1 MQFEQAIQQ
10 FASQPV
16 TQSILMNLLKEYKW
30 PHNKVRDL
38 EKRGLL
44 TPVKRGLYMAG
55 PAVKGSRPSLYLL
68 ANHIYGPS
76 YVSMEAALS
85 FWSLIPEKVT
95 SLSSMTTGSARI
107 FRTPVG
113 RFSYIKA
120 RLPYYS
126 FGIRQVEVSEQQTV
140 LLASPEKA
148 ICDMITARAGVQ
160 LRSPVQTVAFLTE
173 DLRIEKSSLIGLDT
187 EAIRS
192 WAQYAPKKNSILM
205 LTKTLDRL

>member
-1 MQFEQAIQQ
+1 M
-10 FASQPV
+10 V
-16 TQSILMNLLKEYKW
+16 
-30 PHNKVRDL
+30 
-38 EKRGLL
+38 
-44 TPVKRGLYMAG
+44 G

-85 FWSLIPEKVT
+85 FWSFIPEKVT

-113 RFSYIKA
+113 RFSYTKA

-160 LRSPVQTVAFLTE
+160 LRSPDQTVAFLTE

-205 LTKTLDRL
+205 LTKTIDRL